1 MELEELPRVI
11 DALCRL
17 PRIGWVNR
25 GISDPETV
33 CSHTLLTA
41 YIAINLAKAS
51 GLDAGKA
58 ALLALIHDVAEH
70 KLGDVVREVREMD
83 MDYWR
88 ELEQGVAN
96 ELGLGKEFQ
105 EYSEGISGEARV
117 VMISDKLATL
127 LRACRY
133 REQGEDV
140 ESLITYYSK
149 AVKSMLSYLNGDAAA
164 QVEAIINSCLHA

>member
-1 MELEELPRVI
+1 MKLEELPRVI

-25 GISDPETV
+25 GIPDPETV

-41 YIAINLAKAS
+41 YVAIKLARAS

-70 KLGDVVREVREMD
+70 RLGDVVREVREIN

-105 EYSEGISGEARV
+105 EYSEGISEEARIV
-117 VMISDKLATL
+117 IISDKLATL

-133 REQGEDV
+133 KERGEDV

-149 AVKSMLSYLNGDAAA
+149 AVESMLDYLNDNAAA
-164 QVEAIINSCLHA
+164 EVKAIINSCMDA